1 MTNDDFYNMI
11 QNVSVDEMKK
21 WSTVYLPDIEELPDD
36 TRFGTYTYSDFVTLT
51 TINIVY
57 VLDGVGMLD
66 KEAAIEFVK
75 FEREHSIVVW
85 AKEKPNANKTP
96 KVVEKRT
103 KQKGLESINDIIYK
117 LAYAQKEWGNDS
129 KIAIQ
134 IYDSEDKI
142 IDGCYVNRVDVN
154 ADGTVIISGRSNKE
168 LVDKHK
174 SIVTR
179 RREAKD
185 SGDVDEA
192 YNLKL
197 AMNKFY
203 GKQYEK
209 SE

>member
-11 QNVSVDEMKK
+11 QNVSVNEMKK
-21 WSTVYLPDIEELPDD
+21 WPTVYLPDIEELPDD
-36 TRFGTYTYSDFVTLT
+36 TRFGTYTYSNFITLT

-75 FEREHSIVVW
+75 FERERSIVVW
-85 AKEKPNANKTP
+85 AKEKPNTNKTP

-129 KIAIQ
+129 KVVIQ
-134 IYDSEDKI
+134 IYDSEDNI
-142 IDGCYVNRVDVN
+142 IDGCYVDHVGVN
-154 ADGTVIISGRSNKE
+154 TDGTVFISGHSNKE

-174 SIVTR
+174 SIVTE
-179 RREAKD
+179 RREAED
-185 SGDVDEA
+185 SGDIDEA

-197 AMNKFY
+197 TMNKFY